1 MSGVLVTGF
10 EPYGGETTNPSWEA
24 VRLLPDEIRGIVVRK
39 LEVPV
44 VFGLSA
50 TVVLDAMRE
59 THPDV
64 VVCVGQAAGRAGLTV
79 ERVAINVADS
89 TASDNDGAAP
99 ADEPLVQ
106 GGPAAYLA
114 TLPLKAC
121 VAAAR
126 EAGVPASVSDT
137 AGTYVCNQLMYRV
150 LHEQATGR
158 AGGFEGGFVH
168 VPLACSQTLDR
179 PSAPSLP
186 VSTMA
191 MGLEAIVR
199 ACLCAIA

>member
-1 MSGVLVTGF
+1 MGGVLVTGF
-10 EPYGGETTNPSWEA
+10 EPFGGETTNPSWEA
-24 VRLLPDEIRGIVVRK
+24 VRLLPDEIHGIAVRK

-50 TVVLDAMRE
+50 RVVLDAMRE

-89 TASDNDGAAP
+89 TASDNDGVIP
-99 ADEPLVQ
+99 IDEPLVQ
-106 GGPAAYLA
+106 GAPVAYLT

-158 AGGFEGGFVH
+158 ARGAKGGFVH

-179 PSAPSLP
+179 PSVPSLP
-186 VSTMA
+186 VSAMA
-191 MGLEAIVR
+191 AGLEAIVR
-199 ACLCAIA
+199 ACL